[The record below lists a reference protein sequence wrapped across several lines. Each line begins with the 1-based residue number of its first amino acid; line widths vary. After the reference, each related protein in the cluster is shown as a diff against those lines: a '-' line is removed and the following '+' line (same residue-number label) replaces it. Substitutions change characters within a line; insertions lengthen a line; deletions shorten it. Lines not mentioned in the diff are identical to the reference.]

1 MVCLCIGN
9 LKQSQTKQNYDE
21 NLILMES
28 LCGDLFCI
36 ICIYTI
42 VLAFLSAKQIHSKV
56 AYTRSVLPS
65 YDRRRHANKFFFS
78 LLSLTKNYVI
88 IFLNKKCSFQKLNY
102 ITSYFIALKITLIL
116 YAVTVFY
123 VVCAEYFGNHLD

>member
-1 MVCLCIGN
+1 
-9 LKQSQTKQNYDE
+9 
-21 NLILMES
+21 MES

-65 YDRRRHANKFFFS
+65 LPCQQIFFS
-78 LLSLTKNYVI
+78 LLSLIKNYVN

-102 ITSYFIALKITLIL
+102 ITSYFIALTITLIL
-116 YAVTVFY
+116 YAVTLFY
-123 VVCAEYFGNHLD
+123 VVLAEYFGQTFRYAFNCR

>member
-56 AYTRSVLPS
+56 AYTCSVLPS
-65 YDRRRHANKFFFS
+65 CSVMIVDAMPTKKICS
-78 LLSLTKNYVI
+78 LLS
-88 IFLNKKCSFQKLNY
+88 
-102 ITSYFIALKITLIL
+102 
-116 YAVTVFY
+116 
-123 VVCAEYFGNHLD
+123 